1 MNRKKTT
8 RDGIEN
14 AQSVFDTD
22 KPGHPRRPYAPPR
35 VLSAEV
41 LEAAAAICDPP
52 TGGFGKSAPLCN
64 PATLGS

>member
-8 RDGIEN
+8 HDGIEN

-41 LEAAAAICDPP
+41 LEAAAGTCDPP
-52 TGGFGKSAPLCN
+52 APPLGKSIPIPCGA
-64 PATLGS
+64 LGS